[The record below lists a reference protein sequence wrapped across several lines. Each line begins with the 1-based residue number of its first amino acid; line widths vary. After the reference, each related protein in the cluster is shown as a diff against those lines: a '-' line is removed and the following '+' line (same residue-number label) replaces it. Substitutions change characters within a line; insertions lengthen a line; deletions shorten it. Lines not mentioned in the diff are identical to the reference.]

1 MTFVTHIQSALKN
14 KSSKQKAFVLSRFF
28 KTGPGQYG
36 AGDVFIGVKV
46 PQVREVAY
54 TYAHK
59 VSVSDVRSLIR
70 SSIHEERFCALEI
83 LVYLF
88 EKGDHRDKKRWF
100 DFYLNHTTYINNW
113 DLVDISAPYVVGE
126 YLRAYD
132 KDSAVLQQLA
142 QSSSLWE
149 RRIAM
154 VSTFAFIKA
163 GHDRVCYDIARMLL
177 SDQHDL
183 IHKAVGWMLREA
195 GKRVS
200 RDHLVS
206 FLHHYGTSMPR
217 TTLRYA
223 IEHFPSDQRR
233 RFLMRDI

>member
-1 MTFVTHIQSALKN
+1 MSFVGHIQIALQN
-14 KSSKQKAFVLSRFF
+14 TSSRQKAVVLSRFF

-36 AGDVFIGVKV
+36 AGDVFIGVTV
-46 PQVREVAY
+46 PQVRQVAY
-54 TYAHK
+54 MYARM
-59 VSVSDVRSLIR
+59 VSISDVCTLLRSP
-70 SSIHEERFCALEI
+70 IHEERLCALEI

-88 EKGDHRDKKRWF
+88 EKGDQHDKKQWF
-100 DFYLNHTTYINNW
+100 DFYLNHTAYVNNW
-113 DLVDISAPYVVGE
+113 DLVDTSAPYVVGE
-126 YLRAYD
+126 YVRVYN
-132 KDSAVLQQLA
+132 KDGAVLQKLA

-163 GHDRVCYDIARMLL
+163 GHDQVCYDVARILL
-177 SDQHDL
+177 RDTHDL

-206 FLHHYGTSMPR
+206 FLRHYSASMSR
-217 TTLRYA
+217 TTVRYA
-223 IEHFPSDQRR
+223 IEHFPPDQRR
-233 RFLMRDI
+233 EFLRRNK